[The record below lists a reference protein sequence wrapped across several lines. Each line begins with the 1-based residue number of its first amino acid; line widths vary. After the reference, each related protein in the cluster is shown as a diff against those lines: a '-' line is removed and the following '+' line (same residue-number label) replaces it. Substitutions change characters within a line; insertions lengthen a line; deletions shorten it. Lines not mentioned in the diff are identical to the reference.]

1 MRYYPLSVDTK
12 NQKLLV
18 VGGGRVAYRKIQSL
32 LKTDFQIKIIAKEF
46 IDNFDLIKDHKN
58 IEMII
63 GTVDEKFSL
72 KGYDFIIIATD
83 NKDINNMLEDKA
95 RREEIPFLNSS
106 DGQNS
111 SFIMNKIIE
120 EKGITISIS
129 ADGKNPTLLNILAN
143 KIEGL
148 LEEIDSKKIQE
159 LNEIRHMLKERG
171 EKNIKETILCLYDKD
186 IEEIKNFRESK
197 FGNNNRF

>member
-63 GTVDEKFSL
+63 GTVDENFFL

-171 EKNIKETILCLYDKD
+171 EKNIKETILCLYDKG